1 MCRSSKKL
9 LGSAARA
16 KIGAARLERLV
27 VSIEIWE
34 M

>member
-1 MCRSSKKL
+1 MCRSLKKL

-16 KIGAARLERLV
+16 KIGDAPLNRLV